1 MKWSAGAL
9 RVALCVG
16 VSALAL
22 GSPVVAQAPIQATD
36 RAAVLEQLARDL
48 QEHRSWL
55 ESQLAA
61 AKVANAELQ
70 KRLTAAEAKCA
81 PPPKPTP

>member
-1 MKWSAGAL
+1 MRAAGAV
-9 RVALCVG
+9 RVMLAMG

-22 GSPVVAQAPIQATD
+22 HSTAWAQPPIQATD

-48 QEHRSWL
+48 QEHRAWL